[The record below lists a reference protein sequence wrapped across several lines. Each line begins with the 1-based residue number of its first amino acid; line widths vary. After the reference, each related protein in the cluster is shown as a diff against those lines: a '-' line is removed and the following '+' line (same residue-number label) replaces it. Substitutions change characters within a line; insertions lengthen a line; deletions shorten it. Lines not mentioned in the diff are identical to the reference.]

1 MSRGRKP
8 PSTYLL
14 QVIGN
19 IHMTGEQPYHQTKK
33 YFEAGLVPLSLE
45 QPLPFCHR
53 ARQNCYFHHSFEPS
67 AGLYITESISRQG
80 STHRHVLRRTTTGR
94 FLAPEMWVQIL
105 ASVTCTL
112 QPTVTASPPP
122 GFVNLAPSTFYFV
135 GTTQQTWPGFIN
147 KYKCSSY
154 IFVNCTIFF
163 LPALI
168 RRHQSFLFSS
178 SRAGPQLKL
187 VA

>member
-1 MSRGRKP
+1 
-8 PSTYLL
+8 
-14 QVIGN
+14 
-19 IHMTGEQPYHQTKK
+19 MTREQLYHQTKE
-33 YFEAGLVPLSLE
+33 YFEAGLVPLPSE

-53 ARQNCYFHHSFEPS
+53 ARENCYFHHSFEPS
-67 AGLYITESISRQG
+67 AGLYITESISRKG
-80 STHRHVLRRTTTGR
+80 STQRHVLQRTTTGR

-112 QPTVTASPPP
+112 QPTATASPP

-147 KYKCSSY
+147 KYKCWSY
-154 IFVNCTIFF
+154 IFGTCAMFF

-168 RRHQSFLFSS
+168 RRHQSFLFYS
-178 SRAGPQLKL
+178 SRAGIQLKL